1 MSTYTSEPGTKLAG
15 RYRLVDQIW
24 SGSGWIMWKAID
36 ETLARPVTVLTFATG
51 FPRVPEVVTAA
62 RAASRLTDPRLA
74 QVFDVEDS
82 EGAYAVMEWLAGQ
95 TLTDLLAEGPLD
107 AGRAIALI
115 ADAAQALA
123 SAHAAGQAH
132 LRLGPGSL
140 RWTRSGGVK
149 ISGLG
154 IESALAGPA
163 LADPGADPALAD
175 THGLARL
182 LYAALTGYWP
192 SDEPGP
198 LPPAPMNDHGVCTP
212 RQVSADVPAAVD
224 DVVCRALFQRGSR
237 HGTPL
242 TTPRALAEA
251 LAAVAPPLPLP
262 EPAPLAPGGRLA
274 TGGFPAP
281 EDTSGWVLP
290 ETRHRSGTAPYR
302 ARYPVIERSPATRAV
317 ISVVIVLV
325 LVAVGATAWVLSNSL
340 RGGQP
345 QAGRHTTSPTKPSS
359 AASVLLAPT
368 GIKTFDVYGSGN
380 EDNAQVN
387 LALSGNPQN
396 AWHTS
401 FYLNY
406 PKFGNLKPGEGLILD
421 MGKQVS
427 LNSVTVQF
435 GSTCCASFRVEV
447 GNSNAPSKSTLGA
460 FTVLGSST
468 HGVNSTS
475 VSLNGNA
482 TGRYVLIW
490 LTSLPPLQGQSGKFE
505 AFVSNITLHGAVVH
519 GSG

>member
-1 MSTYTSEPGTKLAG
+1 
-15 RYRLVDQIW
+15 
-24 SGSGWIMWKAID
+24 
-36 ETLARPVTVLTFATG
+36 
-51 FPRVPEVVTAA
+51 
-62 RAASRLTDPRLA
+62 
-74 QVFDVEDS
+74 
-82 EGAYAVMEWLAGQ
+82 MEWLAGQ
-95 TLTDLLAEGPLD
+95 TLTDLLSEGPLE
-107 AGRAIALI
+107 AGRAVALI

-132 LRLGPGSL
+132 LGLGPGSL

-163 LADPGADPALAD
+163 MADPGADPALAD
-175 THGLARL
+175 TYGLARL

-242 TTPRALAEA
+242 STPRALADA
-251 LAAVAPPLPLP
+251 LTAVAPPVPLP
-262 EPAPLAPGGRLA
+262 EPAPLAMGGRLA
-274 TGGFPAP
+274 SGGFPPP
-281 EDTSGWVLP
+281 EDTSGWALP
-290 ETRHRSGTAPYR
+290 ETGYRSGTAPYR

-325 LVAVGATAWVLSNSL
+325 LVAVGTTAWVLSHSL
-340 RGGQP
+340 RGSQP
-345 QAGRHTTSPTKPSS
+345 QAGGRTTHSAKPSS
-359 AASVLLAPT
+359 AASVKLTPV

-380 EDNAQVN
+380 EDNAAVN
-387 LALSGNPQN
+387 QALGGDPQN

-401 FYLNY
+401 FYLGS
-406 PKFGNLKPGEGLILD
+406 PKFGNLKRGEGLLLD

-435 GSTCCASFRVEV
+435 GSSCCASFSVEV
-447 GNSNAPSKSTLGA
+447 GNSNVLSSSTLSK

-468 HGVNSTS
+468 QGVNSTN
-475 VSLNGNA
+475 VSLSGKA
-482 TGRYVLIW
+482 TGQYVLIW

-505 AFVSNITLHGAVVH
+505 AFISNIIVHGAPAQ